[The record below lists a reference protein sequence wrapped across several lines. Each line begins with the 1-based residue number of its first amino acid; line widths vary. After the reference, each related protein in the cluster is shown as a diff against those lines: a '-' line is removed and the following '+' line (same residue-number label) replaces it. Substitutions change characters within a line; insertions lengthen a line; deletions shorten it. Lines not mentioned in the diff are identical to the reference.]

1 MIVVRFSLLLLLCTV
16 VWTTSASQQQQ
27 QQTNNSKN
35 LPAFQFPEFPKQEKP
50 IMRAWFCDGLTQ
62 RNLVDNLR
70 QANIVKSAAVQA
82 TMEVVDRQFY
92 VPDKRNPY
100 ADSPQAILK
109 SQTISAPHMHAYALE
124 EVLPHL
130 LQRQKEI
137 LQSGDTSQAIKILD
151 VGCGSGFLTA
161 CFGRWFKPPVGT
173 AAVDQDPPTFTVKG
187 KVFGM
192 DIHNE
197 LVSLTRKNMEKAD
210 KDLLD
215 DGIVQLRVGNGWKGW
230 PEEAPFDAIH
240 VGAAAASVPMDL
252 VQQLLAPHGVLIVPV
267 GAQNSV
273 QKLLKIQRQVES
285 PEFSPDD
292 FSVHELL
299 QVRYVPLV
307 QRPENLRP

>member
-1 MIVVRFSLLLLLCTV
+1 
-16 VWTTSASQQQQ
+16 
-27 QQTNNSKN
+27 
-35 LPAFQFPEFPKQEKP
+35 
-50 IMRAWFCDGLTQ
+50 MRAWFCDGLTQ

-70 QANIVKSAAVQA
+70 QATIVKSIAVQA
-82 TMEVVDRQFY
+82 AMEAVDRQYY

-100 ADSPQAILK
+100 ADAPQAILK
-109 SQTISAPHMHAYALE
+109 GQTISAPHMHAYALE

-137 LQSGDTSQAIKILD
+137 LQSGDTSQSIKVLD

-161 CFGRWFKPPVGT
+161 CFGRWFKPNNLLGT
-173 AAVDQDPPTFTVKG
+173 QDDAEDPIFTVEG

-215 DGIVQLRVGNGWKGW
+215 DGVVQLRVGNGWKGW

-240 VGAAAASVPMDL
+240 GEWGNAFQQEKGKVLSLTIFSATDFFQWAPLPLPCPWISCNSCSLPMAS
-252 VQQLLAPHGVLIVPV
+252 
-267 GAQNSV
+267 
-273 QKLLKIQRQVES
+273 
-285 PEFSPDD
+285 
-292 FSVHELL
+292 
-299 QVRYVPLV
+299 
-307 QRPENLRP
+307 